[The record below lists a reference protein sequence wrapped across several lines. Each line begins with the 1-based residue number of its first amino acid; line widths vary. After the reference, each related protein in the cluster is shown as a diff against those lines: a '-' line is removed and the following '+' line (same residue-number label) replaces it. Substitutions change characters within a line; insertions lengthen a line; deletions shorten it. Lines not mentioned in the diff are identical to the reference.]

1 MVYENQPE
9 AVIENDSCKILWN
22 FTVQTNHFITAR
34 MPNMIFIDKKHYE
47 RLIINFA
54 IPYDTR
60 VDDKEVEQI
69 EKYLD
74 LTREPKKVWNRKVI
88 LVPLVLGALGTPVK
102 ELQKRL
108 KQLVL
113 TQRSLNYKKLA

>member
-9 AVIENDSCKILWN
+9 AVIESHSCKILWD

-88 LVPLVLGALGTPVK
+88 LVPLVLGELGTPVK

>member
-9 AVIENDSCKILWN
+9 AVIESHSCKILWD

-74 LTREPKKVWNRKVI
+74 LTRESV
-88 LVPLVLGALGTPVK
+88 
-102 ELQKRL
+102 E
-108 KQLVL
+108 
-113 TQRSLNYKKLA
+113 